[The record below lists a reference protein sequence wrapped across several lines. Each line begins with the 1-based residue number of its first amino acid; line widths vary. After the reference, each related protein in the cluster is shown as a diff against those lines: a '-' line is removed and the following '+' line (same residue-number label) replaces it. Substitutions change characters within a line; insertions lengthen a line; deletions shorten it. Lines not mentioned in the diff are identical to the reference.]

1 MMNTTL
7 LCIGDIVGTPG
18 RRVLTEALPTVS
30 CERGI
35 DCNIVNV
42 ENAASGSGLTPS
54 LYDKFIRA
62 GVHLMTL
69 GDHVYRRRNIIPVLE
84 KSDRIV
90 RPANLAPGAP
100 GNEFA
105 IWETQAGVRI
115 AVISLLGR
123 MFMRLHVDSP
133 FQAVDRVLATLPTEV
148 KIVVVEIHA
157 EATAEKVAMGWHLDG
172 RVSVV
177 FGTHTHIPTA
187 DDRILP
193 KGTAYITDLG
203 MTGPYD
209 SVLGRVKERV
219 LSSLTTNVPTPFE
232 VAAGDVQMCGIV
244 VEVDSVTG
252 CAKSIERI
260 RIARDQ
266 GPDPAQP
273 DTVPPPQT
281 QCAKSQAANDH
292 GG

>member
-1 MMNTTL
+1 MQTTI

-30 CERGI
+30 SERAV

-115 AVISLLGR
+115 AVISVLGR

-133 FQAVDRVLATLPTEV
+133 FHAVDRVLATLPTDV
-148 KIVVVEIHA
+148 KIVVVEMHA

-177 FGTHTHIPTA
+177 FGTHTHIPTS

-260 RIARDQ
+260 RIARGQ
-266 GPDPAQP
+266 HPDPAQP

-281 QCAKSQAANDH
+281 QCAESQAANDH